1 MQLRSVLL
9 AVLVVLAAG
18 PALAAP
24 AGAQTVGQTSDL
36 AHPNHSGGSQSE
48 NCTFPYTVEDA
59 TPDRAG
65 GPQEVNISEEP
76 QEVVILAPNVAQH
89 MWEIGAEDKVV
100 GMPVNQFT
108 EYLPGS
114 ENRTHILEEGDRGF
128 DVPNTERIVE
138 MQPDLVLSPNVTPG
152 SAVQELRDAGLTVY
166 HYPVAGNFTDVM
178 TLVERTGRLVGA
190 CDAAKE
196 RTQQMADQIA
206 LVENATADVE
216 EPSVFYDLSQGDGDL
231 YTVNSQAFE
240 HNLLDIA
247 GAANIAADVEGQYGG
262 GYPLINQETVLEANP
277 DIVISPGP
285 LSTFAQERLVDEAGA
300 QAIQINANYVSQ
312 HAPRTVDVL
321 VAVAEELHSEEMEAA
336 RAAQEDDSTD
346 GEMGGDEGT
355 DSDESEDEVIEDQ
368 QNAEESADDG
378 GPGFAVGA
386 AVAALLALALVATR
400 RQ

>member
-1 MQLRSVLL
+1 MQFRSVLL

-24 AGAQTVGQTSDL
+24 AGAQTGGQSSDL
-36 AHPNHSGGSQSE
+36 AHPGHDETTQSE

-59 TPDRAG
+59 TPDRVG
-65 GPQEVNISEEP
+65 GPQEVTVEEEP

-114 ENRTHILEEGDRGF
+114 ETRTHILEEGDRGF
-128 DVPNTERIVE
+128 DVPNTEKIVDLD
-138 MQPDLVLSPNVTPG
+138 PDLVLSPNVTPG
-152 SAVQELRDAGLTVY
+152 GAVQELRDAGLTVY

-190 CDAAKE
+190 CDAAE
-196 RTQQMADQIA
+196 QRTQKMADQVA

-216 EPSVFYDLSQGDGDL
+216 EPSVFYDLSQEDRGPR
-231 YTVNSQAFE
+231 TVNSQAFE
-240 HNLLDIA
+240 HNMLDIA
-247 GAANIAADVEGQYGG
+247 GAENIAADVEGQYGS

-285 LSTFAQERLVDEAGA
+285 LSDFAQNRLVDQAGA
-300 QAIQINANYVSQ
+300 QAIQINANYISQ

-321 VAVAEELHSEEMEAA
+321 VSVAEELHPEAMEAA
-336 RAAQEDDSTD
+336 RAAQEDSNEQDET
-346 GEMGGDEGT
+346 GDET
-355 DSDESEDEVIEDQ
+355 EEEVIEDQ

-378 GPGFAVGA
+378 GPGFAVGG

-400 RQ
+400 RR